1 MDDLQEH
8 HLTRDQY
15 EDGVYETR
23 DSRAPTETMFTAKDI
38 EKETNS
44 PRQEWRMKRAMH
56 LQEGQWVQSYESMP
70 SRNSQNNNEW
80 KRRVM
85 QIITGL
91 ADVSP
96 YHKERT
102 LHLLEELG
110 SLNKYGPYRN
120 EEVMISVLQYVME
133 EEDERFDR
141 ATPCGESIE
150 SPHIIESRDSIPFAE
165 TDEFEHICEEFNS
178 SVDRIMKVYQK
189 TKTLIEDDGDD

>member
-1 MDDLQEH
+1 
-8 HLTRDQY
+8 
-15 EDGVYETR
+15 
-23 DSRAPTETMFTAKDI
+23 
-38 EKETNS
+38 
-44 PRQEWRMKRAMH
+44 MH

-91 ADVSP
+91 AAVSP

-141 ATPCGESIE
+141 AV
-150 SPHIIESRDSIPFAE
+150 PFAE
-165 TDEFEHICEEFNS
+165 TDEFEYICEEFNS

-189 TKTLIEDDGDD
+189 TTTLLNEDDNDE